1 MKDIPFFAS
10 EYGVASL
17 VFKEIP
23 YRQEAYIVIRSTDQ
37 PQELVAECVS
47 FCRMVGAERIFVRG
61 HEFVEQYP
69 LHSIIYEMRAS
80 IAIEDSKVESL
91 WPVTGET
98 VSQWRQIFNERLR
111 NVDHADT
118 LEKKDEKQ
126 ILERGGAYFVHRDGN
141 LLGAGWLDEDE
152 LLLIASCQTG
162 AGERVLHTLLS
173 VSCPEQIRLQVVSTN
188 EKALRFYERMGFVKT
203 NEVRRWYR
211 AL

>member
-17 VFKEIP
+17 AFKEIP

>member
-118 LEKKDEKQ
+118 LEKKDEK
-126 ILERGGAYFVHRDGN
+126 D
-141 LLGAGWLDEDE
+141 D
-152 LLLIASCQTG
+152 
-162 AGERVLHTLLS
+162 
-173 VSCPEQIRLQVVSTN
+173 
-188 EKALRFYERMGFVKT
+188 KKK
-203 NEVRRWYR
+203 
-211 AL
+211 